1 MHTDQLLKD
10 STVHLQTTRSAPV
23 VTLMALAAVAM
34 VALITT
40 VTIAADAIVA
50 GNAAFSTTLTLAITV
65 TFAAERKE
73 KDDTRRH

>member
-1 MHTDQLLKD
+1 
-10 STVHLQTTRSAPV
+10 
-23 VTLMALAAVAM
+23 MALAAVAM

-65 TFAAERKE
+65 TFAAGRKE